1 MKYMAATQAQR
12 CIYTWNTASLFG
24 RQTVSVSCGY
34 QWQMQHIWSVSGACK
49 KLIAVCLKFAVV
61 SRKIWQTSLQYL
73 AQFVALFAMG
83 NCGP

>member
-1 MKYMAATQAQR
+1 
-12 CIYTWNTASLFG
+12 
-24 RQTVSVSCGY
+24 
-34 QWQMQHIWSVSGACK
+34 MQHIWSVSGACK